1 MMRRGRAYRYRT
13 IATVVLPSALQRAL
27 AHLQARGRQH
37 RLPGIGR
44 DDIAPHLILADA
56 RWIPSKG
63 DGFVRPRRQH
73 PRLGRHD
80 ATALCAATLI
90 SNVARVVLPSALS
103 VPSPICRR
111 EAASIACMASGA
123 TTSLHTSYLP
133 TRAGYF
139 PKATDLSDPAA
150 NIIVLRPPPLG
161 SDSRTNISRARSLF
175 SQNSRHSIVRN
186 DAPSP
191 CFAAAILRTYGRDA
205 ASSVHAVSGKGR
217 VSMPKR

>member
-1 MMRRGRAYRYRT
+1 MPFPSPRLCSLRSFRRTCGSPEVAGIAGTALMLRLDVAAAGR
-13 IATVVLPSALQRAL
+13 VVLAG
-27 AHLQARGRQH
+27 H
-37 RLPGIGR
+37 
-44 DDIAPHLILADA
+44 DA
-56 RWIPSKG
+56 RSC
-63 DGFVRPRRQH
+63 V
-73 PRLGRHD
+73 HD
-80 ATALCAATLI
+80 APRPSVSI

-133 TRAGYF
+133 TRAGYL
-139 PKATDLSDPAA
+139 PKATDLSDPAV
-150 NIIVLRPPPLG
+150 NIIVLRPPPPG